1 MGKTDVRT
9 KNHER
14 FIAMP
19 GINRFSERLAVA
31 MEGLSNVALAS
42 SCGISESAVR
52 SYLKGKSYP
61 GIDKIEAI
69 AIACNAPME
78 WLITGE
84 IVADKNDEIAK
95 YSESRVWNLIDLLG
109 EEQRKSLIWAVMEHG
124 VSGIISALNGMS
136 AIDDFLHI
144 PESDRERV
152 LRLYKQIKE
161 GDSEGDQEPAP
172 GDPLA
177 NHQQAG

>member
-1 MGKTDVRT
+1 MEKTDART
-9 KNHER
+9 KNHEQ
-14 FIAMP
+14 FIAML

-31 MEGLSNVALAS
+31 MEGLSNVALTS
-42 SCGISESAVR
+42 SCDISESAVR
-52 SYLKGKSYP
+52 SYLKGKNYP

-69 AIACNAPME
+69 AIACKAPME

-84 IVADKNDEIAK
+84 VVADKNDKIAK
-95 YSESRVWNLIDLLG
+95 YNETRIWNLIDLLG
-109 EEQRKSLIWAVMEHG
+109 EEQRKSLIWVVMEHG
-124 VSGIISALNGMS
+124 VSGIISTLNGMS

-161 GDSEGDQEPAP
+161 RDSEGDQEPGP

-177 NHQQAG
+177 NHQQTG